1 MEAPETLEGQ
11 PVYQDS
17 KHEFHAPSARAT
29 AASHHQGG
37 HWGAP
42 HYCFP
47 TLGRQEQDLGH
58 PREEHGAHMLIWTNL
73 LHRCRQCQ
81 CRAVSVNA
89 KVCEMPRPR
98 GSGHQM
104 SQLFST
110 GTHFNLETKTQ
121 TFKAFEDILCC
132 YSYGFLLLRKRFG
145 KTREVVGFF
154 FFAFFYAQQVSG
166 SWLGWGQVPQFS
178 SPHN

>member
-1 MEAPETLEGQ
+1 MEASETLEGQ

-17 KHEFHAPSARAT
+17 KHEFHAPSARAVRPLLPVT
-29 AASHHQGG
+29 IRVATGES
-37 HWGAP
+37 P

-47 TLGRQEQDLGH
+47 SAGARPGTPQGGL
-58 PREEHGAHMLIWTNL
+58 HGAHMLIQTNL
-73 LHRCRQCQ
+73 LHRCRQC
-81 CRAVSVNA
+81 CAVSVNA

-104 SQLFST
+104 SQLFPT

-132 YSYGFLLLRKRFG
+132 GSYGFLLLCKRFG

-154 FFAFFYAQQVSG
+154 LLILLCPTSLRLLAWMGAGTAV
-166 SWLGWGQVPQFS
+166 VK
-178 SPHN
+178 SP